1 VGYTSG
7 AGDTGQSLREGREKR
22 EGKKKKKKKR
32 QIASELRLEDEVL
45 RLKRFIMTSFSG
57 VKHKWS
63 FTSGD

>member
-22 EGKKKKKKKR
+22 EGKKKR